1 MVPKHGPQTQP
12 KILHCT
18 KIYERPFILYTYLL
32 IRSASGTGC
41 TFKEICETQR
51 ALNLCTMLHES
62 CFFVALVLSVLPA
75 DGALVVRA
83 RAGGISL
90 GLSGDK

>member
-1 MVPKHGPQTQP
+1 
-12 KILHCT
+12 
-18 KIYERPFILYTYLL
+18 
-32 IRSASGTGC
+32 
-41 TFKEICETQR
+41 
-51 ALNLCTMLHES
+51 MLHES